1 MNKTVNITDGS
12 GSIDLVNGNYNV
24 SANVNGYENSSIEPS
39 TLNVVEGT
47 NEYSFTISAT
57 GTLTLHVTEDGTSSG
72 TPVVGATFIRT
83 DSQGNEYGSVI
94 TTNDEGNAI
103 FNNVPFAE
111 TDAPLIYYKQTASD
125 GNHEFSNVVSSTSL
139 TTSTF
144 TVEIENARGALRN
157 INLDDANYSGLKI
170 STGTLTLNN

>member
-144 TVEIENARGALRN
+144 TVEIENARGALRT